1 MLGIRTS
8 LLFRTIN
15 AIANSKFYQMN
26 ITDIHNETEVLTHYI
41 KQTRIH
47 NEWPTQNRHTRL
59 SPGLNAVNYEN
70 DVTYDGEKA
79 LKITSHMKN
88 YISKVR

>member
-26 ITDIHNETEVLTHYI
+26 ITDIHNETVLTHYI

-79 LKITSHMKN
+79 LKITSHTMVK
-88 YISKVR
+88 RH